1 LFTLNDNSILTAGSV
16 AGATG
21 ATGSGATGALG
32 PQGATGALGATG
44 ATGMGEPG
52 PVGGTGATGATGAI
66 GATGATGMTG
76 DTGIQGATGPEAT
89 AFLLYSTSTLSLST
103 GTKSFTYFDPNGKGR
118 QGGYIEGMRVRVG
131 GLNSVPYVYMEGL
144 VTAITEATT
153 SMNVLVDRVLGTGS
167 TNSWFISP
175 TGDVGATGLGYSA
188 TSDSSHTLPA
198 SGNLLFV
205 VNEAETAFT
214 AGNRVRAIAA
224 ERGVLSYVEGQ
235 LNRTG
240 TNYTVT
246 VDESFLNPQETIST
260 FNTWTIAIA
269 GSRPTTTATQLLVN
283 STQSAISVNTAAMV
297 ISGGLA
303 VGLQALVGNLIGT
316 GFRAL
321 YANAS
326 GIIGTSSSDERLKTN
341 VTSLDQ
347 GLLATLSLNP
357 VRFNWNDTANFGT
370 QTEIGLI
377 AQEVRQIVPEV
388 VGEGADGTLS
398 VDYAKLTPILIN
410 SIKDL
415 KNQIDALT
423 IRVQNLES

>member
-1 LFTLNDNSILTAGSV
+1 V
-16 AGATG
+16 
-21 ATGSGATGALG
+21 
-32 PQGATGALGATG
+32 
-44 ATGMGEPG
+44 
-52 PVGGTGATGATGAI
+52 
-66 GATGATGMTG
+66 
-76 DTGIQGATGPEAT
+76 
-89 AFLLYSTSTLSLST
+89 
-103 GTKSFTYFDPNGKGR
+103 NGRGR

-175 TGDVGATGLGYSA
+175 TGDVGATGLGYFA

-214 AGNRVRAIAA
+214 AGNRIRAIAA

-240 TNYTVT
+240 TNFTVA

-269 GSRPTTTATQLLVN
+269 GSRPSTTSTQLFLN
-283 STQSAISVNTAAMV
+283 STQAALSTATATLVVLGGVGIGSNIFVGSLQGVGNRAVYSTSAGELTNTASDENLKKNITSFDM
-297 ISGGLA
+297 GLTATIALSSVYYNWVDEDRLGSQREVGFIAQQVQQILPEA
-303 VGLQALVGNLIGT
+303 VG
-316 GFRAL
+316 
-321 YANAS
+321 
-326 GIIGTSSSDERLKTN
+326 TN
-341 VTSLDQ
+341 
-347 GLLATLSLNP
+347 
-357 VRFNWNDTANFGT
+357 
-370 QTEIGLI
+370 
-377 AQEVRQIVPEV
+377 
-388 VGEGADGTLS
+388 ADGTLS
-398 VDYAKLTPILIN
+398 LDYSRLIPMLVN

-415 KNQIDALT
+415 KDQVDSLT
-423 IRVQNLES
+423 TRVQNLES